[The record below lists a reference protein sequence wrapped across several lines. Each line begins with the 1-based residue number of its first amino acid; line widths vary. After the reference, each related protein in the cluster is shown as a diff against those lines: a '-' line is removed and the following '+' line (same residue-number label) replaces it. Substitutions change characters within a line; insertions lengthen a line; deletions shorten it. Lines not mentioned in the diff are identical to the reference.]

1 MSAICFAIHV
11 RVLRYNSSREAHLIP
26 SPLLFLGLHKIY
38 TIFYYYVLHFKQI
51 LHFFWG
57 NSIKIWLCNL
67 RMKVKRS
74 QAQPW
79 NHAKS
84 FQTPTSSRCQHIN
97 VYILSSHH
105 HHPLPSW
112 PLPHPSHH
120 STTISTTYPSL
131 PSPSPLLRDV
141 GWYLKCYLSPPGA
154 PNQHGTIKLSK
165 M

>member
-1 MSAICFAIHV
+1 MSAICLAIHV
-11 RVLRYNSSREAHLIP
+11 RALRYNSSREAHLIP

-38 TIFYYYVLHFKQI
+38 TIFYYYLLHFKQI

-57 NSIKIWLCNL
+57 NSIKNWLCNL
-67 RMKVKRS
+67 RMKVKCS

-79 NHAKS
+79 NRAKS

-112 PLPHPSHH
+112 PLPHLSHH
-120 STTISTTYPSL
+120 STTISMTYPSL
-131 PSPSPLLRDV
+131 PSPSSLLRDV
-141 GWYLKCYLSPPGA
+141 GWYLKHYPSPPGA